1 MKLRNEELHITKEN
15 MKRLADEKVS
25 LEQKIS
31 RLEKK
36 KVEEVFINSY
46 ILLINLLL
54 VSQND
59 LIFLLVIMQMEF
71 LEQNLEQERK
81 MLKQRVIELE
91 KKLEGVTRE
100 LAAAESTLAI
110 READLATLQNNMK
123 ELEELREMKEV

>member
-1 MKLRNEELHITKEN
+1 

-81 MLKQRVIELE
+81 TLKQRVIELE

-100 LAAAESTLAI
+100 LATAESTLAI

>member
-1 MKLRNEELHITKEN
+1 MKLRNEELHTTKEN

>member
-1 MKLRNEELHITKEN
+1 MKLRNEELHTTKEN

-36 KVEEVFINSY
+36 KAEEVFINSY

-81 MLKQRVIELE
+81 TLKQRVIELE

>member
-36 KVEEVFINSY
+36 KAEEVFINSY

>member
-1 MKLRNEELHITKEN
+1 

-36 KVEEVFINSY
+36 KAEEVFINSY

>member
-81 MLKQRVIELE
+81 TLKQRVIELE

-100 LAAAESTLAI
+100 LATAESTLAI

>member
-36 KVEEVFINSY
+36 KAEEVFINSY

-100 LAAAESTLAI
+100 LATAESTLAI

>member
-1 MKLRNEELHITKEN
+1 MKLRNEELHTTKEN

-81 MLKQRVIELE
+81 TLKQRVIELE

-100 LAAAESTLAI
+100 LATAESTLAI